1 MSQDYLILLGV
12 VVACLAAIAMLWSRL
27 LAETGRSKLID
38 SQTTEL
44 AELRQHLERL
54 EGEQQFVTQFIH
66 EFPHLTA
73 ELQSQRKLRRVPV
86 ILLQMVRRT
95 FQPEQA
101 MILIRRKR
109 TLAEPER
116 DQRLVVAA
124 VTPSDSAYKPGME
137 IAIGEGALGRVAESE
152 EVMDRADL
160 EPLLSPEAEGL
171 AGFPVDLAAAMM
183 QDGRSMGVVALSRP
197 GKAQSRAKAILRLIA
212 QMGAFT
218 LNNMATFVEM
228 KSAADVDP
236 LTGIFNKRV
245 LNYRLGRLMME
256 AEKNGG
262 QVAVFLFDIDH
273 FKNYNDVNGHVA
285 GDHLLRLLSHLVA
298 DNIRADDVFGRFG
311 GEEFLVILP
320 ERSLE
325 EASRLAEMLRR
336 EIEGY
341 QFPYGEWQPL
351 GRLTV
356 SGGVAAF
363 PDNAQTSADLLRAAD
378 AALYDAKKAGRNQ
391 VREAGDDGQT
401 AAAARP

>member
-1 MSQDYLILLGV
+1 
-12 VVACLAAIAMLWSRL
+12 MLWSRL
-27 LAETGRSKLID
+27 RSESARSKLVE
-38 SQTTEL
+38 SQSLEL
-44 AELRQHLERL
+44 AELRQHLDRL
-54 EGEQQFVTQFIH
+54 EDEQQFVTQFIH

-73 ELQSQRKLRRVPV
+73 ELQSERKLRRVPV
-86 ILLQMVRRT
+86 ILLQMILRT
-95 FQPEQA
+95 FQPEHA
-101 MILIRRKR
+101 LILIRRKS

-124 VTPSDSAYKPGME
+124 VTPSDSPYKPGME
-137 IAIGEGALGRVAESE
+137 IAIGEGALGHVAETE
-152 EVMDRADL
+152 EILGRDEL
-160 EPLLSPEAEGL
+160 EPHVSAGAEDL
-171 AGFPVDLAAAMM
+171 TGFPADLAAAMVL
-183 QDGRSMGVVALSRP
+183 DGHTMGVVALAKP
-197 GKAQSRAKAILRLIA
+197 GKAQPRAKAILRLIA

-218 LNNMATFVEM
+218 FNNMATFVEM

-245 LNYRLGRLMME
+245 LNYRLGRVMKE
-256 AEKNGG
+256 AEESGS

-285 GDHLLRLLSHLVA
+285 GDQLLRLLSHLVS
-298 DNIRADDVFGRFG
+298 DNIRADDIFGRFG
-311 GEEFLVILP
+311 GEEFLLILP

-325 EASRLAEMLRR
+325 EGRRLAEILRL

-363 PDNAQTSADLLRAAD
+363 PGNAQNPADLLRAAD
-378 AALYDAKKAGRNQ
+378 AALYGAKKAGRNQ
-391 VREAGDDGQT
+391 VWIAGES
-401 AAAARP
+401 AALQAVHRR

>member
-1 MSQDYLILLGV
+1 MSQEYLILLGV

-27 LAETGRSKLID
+27 LAETGRTRVID
-38 SQTTEL
+38 SQSIEL
-44 AELRQHLERL
+44 AELRKQLDRL

-86 ILLQMVRRT
+86 ILLQMIRRT
-95 FQPEQA
+95 FRPDHA
-101 MILIRRKR
+101 LILIRRKR

-116 DQRLVVAA
+116 DRRLVVAA
-124 VTPSDSAYKPGME
+124 VTPSDSPYKPGME
-137 IAIGEGALGRVAESE
+137 IAIGEGALGQVAESA
-152 EVMDRADL
+152 EVLDRTEL
-160 EPLLSPEAEGL
+160 EPYLSPGADGL
-171 AGFPVDLAAAMM
+171 AGFPVHLAAAMV
-183 QDGRSMGVVALSRP
+183 QDDRTMGVVALSRP
-197 GKAQSRAKAILRLIA
+197 GKAQTRAKAILRLIA

-245 LNYRLGRLMME
+245 LNYRLGRMLME
-256 AEKNGG
+256 AEKGG
-262 QVAVFLFDIDH
+262 GEVAIFLFDIDH

-311 GEEFLVILP
+311 GEEFLLILP
-320 ERSLE
+320 DRSLE
-325 EASRLAEMLRR
+325 EAGRLAEVLRR

-363 PDNAQTSADLLRAAD
+363 PENAQNAADLLRAAD

-391 VREAGDDGQT
+391 VRGAGETGVLQ
-401 AAAARP
+401 AAEHR

>member
-1 MSQDYLILLGV
+1 LSQDYLILLGV

-54 EGEQQFVTQFIH
+54 EDEQQFVTQFIH

-101 MILIRRKR
+101 LILIRRKS

-116 DQRLVVAA
+116 DQRMVVAA

-137 IAIGEGALGRVAESE
+137 IAIGEGALGLVAESE
-152 EVMDRADL
+152 EVLDRNDL
-160 EPLLSPEAEGL
+160 EPYLSPGAEGL
-171 AGFPVDLAAAMM
+171 VGFPVDLAAGMM

-197 GKAQSRAKAILRLIA
+197 GKAQARAKAILRLIA

-245 LNYRLGRLMME
+245 LSYRLGRLMME
-256 AEKNGG
+256 AEKSDG

-311 GEEFLVILP
+311 GEEFLLILP

-325 EASRLAEMLRR
+325 EASRLAETLRR

-351 GRLTV
+351 GRLTI

-363 PDNAQTSADLLRAAD
+363 PDNARNAADLLRAAD
-378 AALYDAKKAGRNQ
+378 AALYDAKKAGRNE
-391 VREAGDDGQT
+391 VREAGEDGAVT
-401 AAAARP
+401 SAARS